1 MVARVVD
8 VAATA
13 SGEALQDRPVP
24 VEVVACPQAAGAGA
38 LGGGAAG
45 GQGRPVGEGGAGVGG
60 AGVGGAGVGGAGV
73 GGAELGERGED
84 ETEGP
89 GGQWWRGDVGWCRR
103 IRGHAAW

>member
-60 AGVGGAGVGGAGV
+60 AGVGGA
-73 GGAELGERGED
+73 ELGERGED